1 MQKLSFPAVKAL
13 YNKISLISTAAE
25 LRRLHR
31 CLSEKPSATIQH
43 AITSNCLSH
52 LLPDHGQVL
61 ATSIHSPAS
70 EFKTIITGW
79 VCTKSTALAPVR
91 MRYGYTSHSIISTT
105 EIATLGRVARQ
116 IARRNGIL
124 KFSGQIHQRMHHSPK
139 ASSAANAAA
148 QQGRGN
154 PFINPENCRL
164 KKAELHPEYQLL
176 LFCLAM
182 RFSASQTS
190 KHLHSLCMAAI
201 WNSQKKKF
209 PYLLCT
215 ALTQTQGQ
223 MDRKGCTKNSVCQAR
238 SSKQPRMEG
247 SLQRCPG
254 VGGEKAKSS
263 KRQKG
268 TNKIKPHQLQI
279 LRKNLPKPNKYSSGF
294 EQTFS
299 VTCSY
304 Q

>member
-1 MQKLSFPAVKAL
+1 MVIQLRSAALRLILVTASYWHTGNNTLIALNSTEDASSFPTTPAASTSSVTYFPNSKLLPEEFGNYFPTSPPLSHSPGMILNGDHLPLGMQKLSFPAAKAL

-79 VCTKSTALAPVR
+79 VCTKSTALAPVC

-124 KFSGQIHQRMHHSPK
+124 KFSG
-139 ASSAANAAA
+139 
-148 QQGRGN
+148 
-154 PFINPENCRL
+154 
-164 KKAELHPEYQLL
+164 
-176 LFCLAM
+176 
-182 RFSASQTS
+182 
-190 KHLHSLCMAAI
+190 
-201 WNSQKKKF
+201 
-209 PYLLCT
+209 
-215 ALTQTQGQ
+215 
-223 MDRKGCTKNSVCQAR
+223 
-238 SSKQPRMEG
+238 
-247 SLQRCPG
+247 
-254 VGGEKAKSS
+254 
-263 KRQKG
+263 
-268 TNKIKPHQLQI
+268 
-279 LRKNLPKPNKYSSGF
+279 
-294 EQTFS
+294 
-299 VTCSY
+299 
-304 Q
+304 